1 MKASYQK
8 SLCLL
13 LFLAFFLSCDYLN
26 KKQELTSGPI
36 ARVGDNYLYG
46 ENIAQDMPLG
56 LSFSDSSRLVDKYV
70 DDWVKKQ
77 LLIIKANEELSINA
91 INIDR
96 KVEDYRYTLI
106 MHEFEKIYIGS
117 HLNTQVTQEEIESYY
132 HERSENFLLKQNIVQ
147 CIFAKIPSSAPDISQ
162 IRRNIRNFPNT
173 EIEDIK
179 NYCYQFA
186 DLSFLD
192 DSVWIG
198 LDELVINTPLASL
211 QNKTQFLEKTV
222 YSETRDESYI
232 YLFRIVEYKI
242 SDQVAPLEYVKEDI
256 ENIIINKRKL
266 ALKKELY
273 ETIYEEALKTKKFE
287 IYRN

>member
-1 MKASYQK
+1 M
-8 SLCLL
+8 
-13 LFLAFFLSCDYLN
+13 AFFLSCDYLN
-26 KKQELTSGPI
+26 KKQTPSSLPI

-46 ENIAQDMPLG
+46 EDIAKDMPLG
-56 LSFSDSSRLVDKYV
+56 LSVSDSGRLVDKYV

-96 KVEDYRYTLI
+96 KVEDYRYALI

-117 HLNTQVTQEEIESYY
+117 HLNNEVTQEEIESYY
-132 HERSENFLLKQNIVQ
+132 HERSDNFLLKQNIVR
-147 CIFAKIPSSAPDISQ
+147 CIFAKIPSSAPDIFQ
-162 IRRNIRNFPNT
+162 IRRNIRNYPNT
-173 EIEDIK
+173 DIEDIK

-198 LDELVINTPLASL
+198 LDELVVNTPLAAL

-232 YLFRIVEYKI
+232 YLFRMVEYKI
-242 SDQVAPLEYVKEDI
+242 SDQIAPLEYVKEDI

-266 ALKKELY
+266 ALKKDLH

>member
-1 MKASYQK
+1 M
-8 SLCLL
+8 
-13 LFLAFFLSCDYLN
+13 
-26 KKQELTSGPI
+26 
-36 ARVGDNYLYG
+36 YG
-46 ENIAQDMPLG
+46 EDIAQDMPLG
-56 LSFSDSSRLVDKYV
+56 LSLSDSGRLVDKYV
-70 DDWVKKQ
+70 DDWIKKQ

-96 KVEDYRYTLI
+96 KVEDYRYALI

-117 HLNTQVTQEEIESYY
+117 HLNTQVTQEEIEFYY

-173 EIEDIK
+173 DIEDIK

-198 LDELVINTPLASL
+198 LDELVVNTPLASL

-222 YSETRDESYI
+222 YSETRDEGYI

-266 ALKKELY
+266 ALKKELH

-287 IYRN
+287 VYRN

>member
-1 MKASYQK
+1 MP
-8 SLCLL
+8 
-13 LFLAFFLSCDYLN
+13 
-26 KKQELTSGPI
+26 TSQSI
-36 ARVGDNYLYG
+36 ARVGDNYLY
-46 ENIAQDMPLG
+46 AQDVVKDMPVG
-56 LSFSDSSRLVDKYV
+56 LSVLDSGRLVDKYI
-70 DDWVKKQ
+70 DDWIKKQ

-96 KVEDYRYTLI
+96 KVEDYRYALI

-117 HLNTQVTQEEIESYY
+117 HLNMQVTQEEIESYY
-132 HERSENFLLKQNIVQ
+132 LERSENFLLKQNIVQ
-147 CIFAKIPSSAPDISQ
+147 CIFAKIPISAPNITQ

-173 EIEDIK
+173 DIQDIK

-192 DSVWIG
+192 DSIWIS
-198 LDELVINTPLASL
+198 LDELVLNTPLTSL

-222 YSETRDESYI
+222 YSETRDKSYI
-232 YLFRIVEYKI
+232 YLFRILEYKI
-242 SDQVAPLEYVKEDI
+242 SDQIAPLEYVREDI

-266 ALKKELY
+266 ALKKKLY

-287 IYRN
+287 VYSDQ